1 MGILL
6 TFDFYGDTQ
15 LERTLDRFAAGAED
29 ATPAWEAI
37 ADRFVHVERRQFA
50 TEGKSSSGGWAPLSP
65 KYAAWKAQ
73 HYPGKPILQREGHLV
88 RSLTR
93 RPLGVER
100 IEPQEAWL
108 GSDIDYGAFHQRG
121 AGNLPRRRP
130 VELTEAERRL
140 WVKILQRFIVTGQA
154 PTVGP
159 RGGVH

>member
-15 LERTLDRFAAGAED
+15 LERTLDRFANNVED
-29 ATPAWEAI
+29 ATPAWDAI
-37 ADRFVHVERRQFA
+37 ADRLVHVERRQFA
-50 TEGKSSSGGWAPLSP
+50 SEGKSSSGGWAPLSP

-73 HYPGKPILQREGHLV
+73 HYPGQPILQREGHLV

-93 RPLGVER
+93 RPLGIER

-108 GSDIDYGAFHQRG
+108 GSAVTYGAYHQRG

-130 VELTEAERRL
+130 IELTEDERRT

-154 PTVGP
+154 PTIGP
-159 RGGVH
+159 RGGIS